1 MRSRWKIYQNFM
13 KAISK
18 RGIPSQIINSQLPV
32 INTEISKILNGV
44 VDFTVEF
51 DTQDADS
58 AMDVYINYGDTRRII
73 ELASGMEKMISS
85 LAIRV
90 ALSNI
95 SSLPKTDMLL
105 IDEGFGTLDENKVTA
120 CNQLLTS
127 LKKWFKNIVVITHV
141 DAVKDV
147 ADNILEIDKNGK
159 DSKITFE

>member
-1 MRSRWKIYQNFM
+1 
-13 KAISK
+13 
-18 RGIPSQIINSQLPV
+18 
-32 INTEISKILNGV
+32 
-44 VDFTVEF
+44 
-51 DTQDADS
+51 
-58 AMDVYINYGDTRRII
+58 MDVYINYGDTRRII

-127 LKKWFKNIVVITHV
+127 LKKWFKNIIVITHV